1 MFNETHLAAREK
13 KKEPDRLHATH
24 RRAQNTFYGGTL
36 KGVGGIDQQTCLY
49 LTCTYDSIKQ
59 CLSDHVATSTV
70 HE

>member
-36 KGVGGIDQQTCLY
+36 KGVGGIDQADLPLPY
-49 LTCTYDSIKQ
+49 LH
-59 CLSDHVATSTV
+59 L
-70 HE
+70 